1 MTGSELQL
9 APPVTAVSSRR
20 GAAPAQVGGRER
32 QAACHAV
39 VATATFACSTAASSA
54 LCSPATCT
62 GAAWTPSV
70 PSVTE
75 QVKATLPNGS
85 RGMPL
90 TLRGRARLGACQW
103 GQRENGAQRQQ
114 GLERRH
120 AAVLELLACARA
132 PACSLRLKM
141 YSETRRKHRLKG
153 CCAGVT
159 DVWLAAIAKC
169 GSASVGHNGVHRAIH
184 RGNGLLP
191 GLQASWLLNDD
202 LRHEAR

>member
-120 AAVLELLACARA
+120 AAVLELLACERA
-132 PACSLRLKM
+132 PARSLRLKM
-141 YSETRRKHRLKG
+141 YSDASQAPAERML
-153 CCAGVT
+153 
-159 DVWLAAIAKC
+159 C
-169 GSASVGHNGVHRAIH
+169 GSHRRMVGRDSEVWKRFRGAQWRPQGYSQRERTVTWPAS
-184 RGNGLLP
+184 LLA
-191 GLQASWLLNDD
+191 LK
-202 LRHEAR
+202 